1 MKRPI
6 YLIILL
12 LLQMSITAQALN
24 KENNDTLNRRVAIAI
39 KNKKINISKFA
50 PANKNCA
57 LGLYYLAE
65 KRDTAR
71 AIPLL
76 REAAH
81 LGNNYSRGVLVNYY
95 SHASKN
101 YFLAYYYYCDNKW
114 ELAVGIIN
122 LLLITISLAYL
133 LLQAP
138 DFIINKLWREENRL
152 QRGLEDGN
160 AKCQFEKAKQ
170 IFIMLRVNL
179 NENSFKYYANGLSIL
194 FLVVNISVYLH
205 NIIFEDNTFLENV
218 LEVSKVTIAVAIVYA
233 IIIVFISICS
243 YLSYNFDLYK
253 DVRKAANSLYIYL
266 AILCCFVFHTI
277 QKRGIDMWDISTW
290 KVLGEWLAFISFPLV
305 PLLAMRYKTNDA
317 IFLCR
322 TGLISICLICCLFF
336 IGIAADIRANI
347 DDITIIAPI
356 VRGVIAIICIGFQ
369 IRNIRKT
376 FDADFEKFIPKE
388 ERKIGACGIV
398 YAIYFAIFHIFLF
411 LWIITENMKT
421 TD

>member
-24 KENNDTLNRRVAIAI
+24 RENNDTLNRQVAIAI

-138 DFIINKLWREENRL
+138 DFIINKLWRKENRL
-152 QRGLEDGN
+152 QRGLEDGD

-170 IFIMLRVNL
+170 IFYQINTDGD
-179 NENSFKYYANGLSIL
+179 EN
-194 FLVVNISVYLH
+194 
-205 NIIFEDNTFLENV
+205 FEEQFLELITLLDKANAQGYPEA
-218 LEVSKVTIAVAIVYA
+218 LEWTKEYEDLFKDIAQNDDT
-233 IIIVFISICS
+233 
-243 YLSYNFDLYK
+243 LSP
-253 DVRKAANSLYIYL
+253 S
-266 AILCCFVFHTI
+266 
-277 QKRGIDMWDISTW
+277 
-290 KVLGEWLAFISFPLV
+290 EE
-305 PLLAMRYKTNDA
+305 
-317 IFLCR
+317 
-322 TGLISICLICCLFF
+322 
-336 IGIAADIRANI
+336 
-347 DDITIIAPI
+347 
-356 VRGVIAIICIGFQ
+356 
-369 IRNIRKT
+369 NIRKYS
-376 FDADFEKFIPKE
+376 E
-388 ERKIGACGIV
+388 EFCNKYYC
-398 YAIYFAIFHIFLF
+398 
-411 LWIITENMKT
+411 
-421 TD
+421 